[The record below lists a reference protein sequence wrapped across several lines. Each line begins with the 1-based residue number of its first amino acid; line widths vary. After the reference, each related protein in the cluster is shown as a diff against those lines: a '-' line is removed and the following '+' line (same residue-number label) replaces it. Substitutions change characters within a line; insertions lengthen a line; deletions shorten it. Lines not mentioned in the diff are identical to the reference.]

1 MQIAEV
7 NALSAQREA
16 LVNEKES
23 ELARLQADADAKQ
36 NTVAELEDQ
45 LRNVQHTGDSAVGE
59 LSEELT
65 K

>member
-16 LVNEKES
+16 LVNEKEN

-65 K
+65 R